1 MFFFNATISETKGSQ
16 QCLNS
21 ETIFKYD
28 FFLIYHMKHFDFF
41 FSDLKISHIKKPG
54 GSQAGAQKY
63 KLKSFKPTVPY

>member
-1 MFFFNATISETKGSQ
+1 
-16 QCLNS
+16 
-21 ETIFKYD
+21 
-28 FFLIYHMKHFDFF
+28 MKHFDFF